1 MSHIPVLC
9 AEIVE
14 ALNPQKGETY
24 VDGTFG
30 GGGYTKAILDTADC
44 FIIGT
49 DRDPD
54 AVKRGQTL
62 KADYP
67 NLTVIQS
74 SFSELPQKLPADRKG
89 KLNGFVFDLGVS
101 SFQIDEAERGFSFRH
116 DGPLDMRMGQHGT
129 SAADLVNSLPEDHL
143 ANLIYTYGDERLSRK
158 IARAIVKRRTTEP
171 FTRTLDLAN
180 VVRKVVPKSK
190 DGLDPATRT
199 FQALR
204 IAVNEEIEELNAAL
218 ICAEHFLAPG
228 GRLVVVSFHSLEDRV
243 VKNFMR
249 ERSGNLPNVSRF
261 TPEQQKAPVSSFTIE
276 HKKAI
281 KPQAAEIAHNP
292 RASSARLRCAIR
304 TEAPAFPLSER
315 INHV

>member
-1 MSHIPVLC
+1 MTHIPVLRD
-9 AEIVE
+9 EVLK
-14 ALNPQKGETY
+14 ALNPQKNETY

-30 GGGYTKAILDTADC
+30 GGGYTAAILEAADC
-44 FIIGT
+44 YVIGT

-54 AVKRGQTL
+54 AVKRGQEL
-62 KADYP
+62 KKKYP
-67 NLTVIQS
+67 NLEVIES
-74 SFSELPQKLPADRKG
+74 CFSDLPQKLPADKKG
-89 KLNGFVFDLGVS
+89 KLHGFVFDLGVS
-101 SFQIDEAERGFSFRH
+101 SFQIDEADRGFSFRF

-129 SAADLVNSLPEDHL
+129 SAADLVNTLPEDHL
-143 ANLIYTYGDERLSRK
+143 ANLIYNYGDERLSRK
-158 IARAIVKRRTTEP
+158 IARAIVKRREEEP

-180 VVRKVVPKSK
+180 IVRKIVPKSK

-249 ERSGNLPNVSRF
+249 ERSGNMPNVSRF
-261 TPEQQKAPVSSFTIE
+261 TPEQKTTLPSSFTLDS
-276 HKKAI
+276 KKAV
-281 KPQAAEIAHNP
+281 KPTDAEIAQNP
-292 RASSARLRCAIR
+292 RASSARLRSATR
-304 TEAPAFPLSER
+304 TEAPAFPLTER
-315 INHV
+315 IH